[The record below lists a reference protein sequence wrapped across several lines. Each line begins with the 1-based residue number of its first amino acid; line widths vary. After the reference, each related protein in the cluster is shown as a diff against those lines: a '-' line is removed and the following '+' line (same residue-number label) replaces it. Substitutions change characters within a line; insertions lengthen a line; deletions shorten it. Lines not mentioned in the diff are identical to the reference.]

1 MRAVVQR
8 VKRAGVRVEGAQRGS
23 IEKGLLVYLGVE
35 KGDGPEDLEY
45 IAGKL
50 ATLRVFEDASGRM
63 NHDIKE
69 SGGAFLIISQFT
81 LVGDMRKGRRP
92 SFEAAEN
99 PEKALALY
107 KNLNSDLR
115 EKGFTVAEGEFG
127 AHMEVDSIND
137 GPVTIL
143 LDSRKVF

>member
-8 VKRAGVRVEGAQRGS
+8 VKRAGVRVEGADRAS
-23 IEKGLLVYLGVE
+23 IEEGLLVFLGVQ
-35 KGDGPEDLEY
+35 KGDGPEDMDY
-45 IAGKL
+45 ISRKL
-50 ATLRVFEDASGRM
+50 TTLRVFEDTPARM
-63 NHDIKE
+63 NLDIKE

-81 LVGDMRKGRRP
+81 LLGDIRKGRRP

-99 PEKALALY
+99 PEKAASLY
-107 KNLNSDLR
+107 KALIGGLR

-127 AHMEVDSIND
+127 AHMEVELIND